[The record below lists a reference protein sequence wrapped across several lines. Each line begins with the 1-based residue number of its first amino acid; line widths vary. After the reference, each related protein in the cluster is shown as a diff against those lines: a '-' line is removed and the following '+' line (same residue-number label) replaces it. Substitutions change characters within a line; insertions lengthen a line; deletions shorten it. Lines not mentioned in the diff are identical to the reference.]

1 MKIVII
7 FFIIIQF
14 DLYKQNSIN
23 SEIIIINEN
32 NKKDKDFQQ
41 TKTKNYYKKNVILSI
56 MVKYSWEKALPFLK
70 SLIKVNLQNCDIV
83 IFVGEIKNSIIN
95 NLKSFGIIVKKIPQ
109 TYKNFGIYNY
119 RWKIYMDF
127 LNENREKYEFVLSA
141 DIKDTII
148 QNDIFN
154 LYQNYEKFLG
164 LSYEASTLNEGV
176 NKKWIL
182 ETFGKEI
189 HKKIRHE
196 KIINAGIIWGKI
208 NEFFIFCQILW
219 KNILIYPKTVDQCII
234 NYLIYIE
241 HICKD
246 YIFISDNYGPVITIA
261 LTKRNFINLD
271 SETNINTNL

>member
-119 RWKIYMDF
+119 RWKI
-127 LNENREKYEFVLSA
+127 
-141 DIKDTII
+141 
-148 QNDIFN
+148 
-154 LYQNYEKFLG
+154 
-164 LSYEASTLNEGV
+164 
-176 NKKWIL
+176 
-182 ETFGKEI
+182 
-189 HKKIRHE
+189 
-196 KIINAGIIWGKI
+196 
-208 NEFFIFCQILW
+208 
-219 KNILIYPKTVDQCII
+219 
-234 NYLIYIE
+234 
-241 HICKD
+241 
-246 YIFISDNYGPVITIA
+246 
-261 LTKRNFINLD
+261 
-271 SETNINTNL
+271 